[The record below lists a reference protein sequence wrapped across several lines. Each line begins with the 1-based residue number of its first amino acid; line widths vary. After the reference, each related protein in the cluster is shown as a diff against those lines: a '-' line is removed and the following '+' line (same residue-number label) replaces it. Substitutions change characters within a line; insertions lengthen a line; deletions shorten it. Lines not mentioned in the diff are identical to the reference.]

1 MNLPNNRLVPFSSPK
16 DRVVGPLPNGLFM
29 ACKSGFVTNVTNH
42 LLTAIAMIL
51 QVFTANCS
59 PNKSRVLKL
68 HCAVQMS
75 GLDFPNFP

>member
-1 MNLPNNRLVPFSSPK
+1 
-16 DRVVGPLPNGLFM
+16 M
-29 ACKSGFVTNVTNH
+29 ACKSGTVTNVTNH

-75 GLDFPNFP
+75 SLDFPKFP